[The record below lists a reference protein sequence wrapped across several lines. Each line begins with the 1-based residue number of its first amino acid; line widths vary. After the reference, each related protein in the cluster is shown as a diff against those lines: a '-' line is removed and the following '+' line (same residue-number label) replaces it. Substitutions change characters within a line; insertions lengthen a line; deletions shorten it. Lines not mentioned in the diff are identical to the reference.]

1 MKNIDLCMIVIIFIL
16 SICILYMCINNFT
29 ETFQG
34 EQQNDQ
40 NDQNDQNEQ
49 QNDQNIVLGTDISR
63 MCSFTPSGST
73 EGECIKKCIDD
84 KDTTSCTVNDCISR
98 CGVCE
103 DTSLCGWLTK
113 EFDDSD
119 KESIETT
126 SCKFKPYGNS
136 KEECKNACMDSC
148 EHGGTCNQ
156 KMCSDIC
163 NSCDNR
169 NWCWW
174 LTLDTAKPGKPVIFG
189 HSELNKI
196 TIFWN
201 ELDNCKKYM
210 IMVYEKKDPNN
221 TLQLN
226 TLHSS
231 DIDETMRQGQ
241 HIKYVLDNV
250 KNNVEYKI
258 YVVGSNANGLSL
270 PSNEITIEAKEEINM
285 DILGGASDIEI
296 ENLKKI
302 KNIKNEELNLK
313 KASANT
319 VEFKEFDMS
328 PEQRKLADSLTQQVT
343 HRRLIDDLKGKTLNI
358 TL

>member
-34 EQQNDQ
+34 
-40 NDQNDQNEQ
+40 DQNDQNEQ
-49 QNDQNIVLGTDISR
+49 QNDNNITLGTDISN
-63 MCSFTPSGST
+63 MCSYTASGST
-73 EGECIKKCIDD
+73 EGECIKKCFDN
-84 KDTTSCTVNDCISR
+84 KDTTSCTVDDCISR
-98 CGVCE
+98 CGACE

-113 EFDDSD
+113 EYDDNEN
-119 KESIETT
+119 ESIETT

-156 KMCSDIC
+156 KICSDIC

-174 LTLDTAKPGKPVIFG
+174 LTLDTAKPNKPVIFG

-201 ELDNCKKYM
+201 EVENSKKYM

-226 TLHSS
+226 TLHSN
-231 DIDETMRQGQ
+231 DIDETMREGQ
-241 HIKYVLDNV
+241 YIKYILENV

-258 YVVGSNANGLSL
+258 YVVASNANGLSL

-285 DILGGASDIEI
+285 DILEGASDVKI
-296 ENLKKI
+296 ENLKK
-302 KNIKNEELNLK
+302 LK
-313 KASANT
+313 KTENEKLNKSSINT

-328 PEQRKLADSLTQQVT
+328 AKQRKLVDSLTQQVT
-343 HRRLIDDLKGKTLNI
+343 HKRLIDDLKGKTLNI